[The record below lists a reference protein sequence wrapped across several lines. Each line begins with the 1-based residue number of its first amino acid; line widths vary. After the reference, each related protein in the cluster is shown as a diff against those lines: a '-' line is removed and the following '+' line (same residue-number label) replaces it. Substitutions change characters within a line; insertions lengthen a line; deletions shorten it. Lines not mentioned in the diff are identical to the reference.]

1 MNFEEA
7 KERAVKYLV
16 LALRTEKE
24 VKDKLKKLNVEE
36 DIIDEV
42 CEYLKGLG
50 YINDVYYT
58 EAYLRQCE
66 AIPKYSKYEIR
77 MKLIQKGVDKDLV
90 SEKIANNLN
99 PNYEAKIVEKLLRG
113 KLKNMEPLKQK
124 AYLYRRGFKV
134 NYDGYEE

>member
-24 VKDKLKKLNVEE
+24 VKDKLKKLNVDE

-66 AIPKYSKYEIR
+66 SIPKYSKYEIR
-77 MKLIQKGVDKDLV
+77 MKLIQKGVDKELV

-99 PNYEAKIVEKLLRG
+99 PNYEVKIVEKLMNG

-124 AYLYRRGFKV
+124 AYLYRRGFKLSD
-134 NYDGYEE
+134 NNEID

>member
-24 VKDKLKKLNVEE
+24 VKDKLKKLNVDE

-66 AIPKYSKYEIR
+66 SIPKYSKYEIR
-77 MKLIQKGVDKDLV
+77 MKLIQKGVDKELV

-99 PNYEAKIVEKLLRG
+99 PNYEVKIVEKLMNG

-124 AYLYRRGFKV
+124 AYLYRRGFKLSD
-134 NYDGYEE
+134 NNELD